1 MDEIARKVADKMM
14 ELNGEK
20 SVSAVFVVG
29 GGGKLPGFT
38 DKVAEKLGLISERV
52 AIRGEEVM
60 GNIKFFQED
69 IKKDS
74 LLVTPIGICLN
85 YYDKKNN
92 FIFVHFNGKR
102 MKLYNSNHLTVVE
115 AAMQAGFPNDGL
127 FPKRGK
133 ELNFTVNKQKR
144 MQRGQVGEAAVITVN
159 GEARNTTT
167 GN

>member
-1 MDEIARKVADKMM
+1 MEKIADEVAGKML
-14 ELNGEK
+14 ELNGDK
-20 SVSAVFVVG
+20 AVSAIFVVG
-29 GGGKLPGFT
+29 GGGKIPGFT
-38 DKVAEKLGLISERV
+38 DKVASKLGLLPERV
-52 AIRGEEVM
+52 ALRGEEVM
-60 GNIKFFQED
+60 GNVRFFQED

-92 FIFVHFNGKR
+92 FIFVHFNGER

-133 ELNFTVNKQKR
+133 R
-144 MQRGQVGEAAVITVN
+144 A
-159 GEARNTTT
+159 
-167 GN
+167 